1 MLRTAV
7 ALAIGCLLLA
17 GCLGGGSPPASTPEA
32 SPTIEATSTAT
43 ALPTTM
49 PAAEPSATIE
59 AAPTPAAA
67 PRKLTLHEY
76 AAWCDDR
83 MGGFATGGATGT
95 WGDLAKVFEHD
106 LSEHRAVNPP
116 DGIKGYHVVRTTV
129 VAGWLAFV
137 RGQDPDGIANVWEAL
152 TPGLLMGGQEQEAE
166 DQLSPETRA
175 VLSGHCFDSDS
186 ATGSD
191 LPFPSIADSL
201 RALPNPF
208 ATAAPTPVPVE
219 TPPATPVASST
230 PEAPPSPAAEL
241 AAAVLTGIAEAHDP
255 DGAGVVVARDD
266 GSAAIEVQGEPVLEA
281 EAFALGMRDGEG
293 EFWMALTGGPPLSP
307 YPRIAAVARRDGDS
321 WGNQLSVI
329 EFETYPYY
337 PSLMGMVGPI
347 ATGGAEFVWV
357 AVSGMTGAHSGT
369 FDLLRFDGERLT
381 TELSHVSGGPA
392 SGWLADLDGD
402 GEPEIVFD
410 VSNRYV
416 LYYASG
422 VTERAEAIWRR
433 EGTAYRGVELAV
445 PAGIAPELASD
456 ARRAVRL
463 AKADLWREAA
473 ALAAETARR
482 SPADEGLR
490 WLSILVNRTAAA
502 RLGHAGSPSQPL
514 LTHVLAGEYGPALD
528 LMRAHPP
535 EEAFAPDGP
544 LMAGAAAGNST
555 DDVADR
561 LLDYAGRALEVR
573 PGDAAIHAVRAL
585 GLALESPGD
594 LSRAHEAMRRARE
607 LAPADAWIEAAEA
620 FLRQV
625 AGERQSASSD
635 EG

>member
-32 SPTIEATSTAT
+32 SPPIEATSTAT

-49 PAAEPSATIE
+49 PTAEPSATIE
-59 AAPTPAAA
+59 AAPTPAVA

-83 MGGFATGGATGT
+83 MGGFATGDATGT

-166 DQLSPETRA
+166 DRLSPEARA

-191 LPFPSIADSL
+191 PPFPSIADSL

-208 ATAAPTPVPVE
+208 ATAAPAAAAVA
-219 TPPATPVASST
+219 TPPATPVASPT

-241 AAAVLTGIAEAHDP
+241 AAAVLTSIAETHDP
-255 DGAGVVVARDD
+255 GGAGVVVVRDD

-281 EAFALGMRDGEG
+281 EAFALEMRDGEG

-307 YPRIAAVARRDGDS
+307 YPRIAAVARRDADS
-321 WGNQLSVI
+321 WAKPSILT
-329 EFETYPYY
+329 FETLPYY
-337 PSLMGMVGPI
+337 PSLTGVVGPI
-347 ATGGAEFVWV
+347 ATGGSEFVWV

-381 TELSHVSGGPA
+381 TELSHVSGGPTP
-392 SGWLADLDGD
+392 GWLADLDGD

-416 LYYASG
+416 LHYASG

-433 EGTAYRGVELAV
+433 EGAAYRGVELAV

-502 RLGHAGSPSQPL
+502 RLGHAGSSSQPL
-514 LTHVLAGEYGPALD
+514 LTHVLAGEYGPALG

-544 LMAGAAAGNST
+544 LMAGAAAGST
-555 DDVADR
+555 DDVAGH
-561 LLDYAGRALEVR
+561 LLDYARRALEVR

-585 GLALESPGD
+585 GLALESPDD
-594 LSRAHEAMRRARE
+594 LSRAHEAMRRAHE

-620 FLRQV
+620 FLRPA
-625 AGERQSASSD
+625 AGERQSASRD

>member
-43 ALPTTM
+43 ALPTTL
-49 PAAEPSATIE
+49 PPAEPSATIE

-83 MGGFATGGATGT
+83 MGGFATGDATGT

-106 LSEHRAVNPP
+106 LGEHRAVNPP

-166 DQLSPETRA
+166 DRLSPEARA

-191 LPFPSIADSL
+191 PPFPSIADSL

-208 ATAAPTPVPVE
+208 ATAAAPPVE

-241 AAAVLTGIAEAHDP
+241 AAAVLTGIAETHDP
-255 DGAGVVVARDD
+255 GGAGVVVVRDD

-281 EAFALGMRDGEG
+281 EAFALEMRDGEG
-293 EFWMALTGGPPLSP
+293 EFWMALTGGPPLSS

-321 WGNQLSVI
+321 WGNQLRVI
-329 EFETYPYY
+329 EFETYPFH
-337 PSLMGMVGPI
+337 PRVAAVIGPI
-347 ATGGAEFVWV
+347 AVDGDEIVWIAVGGF
-357 AVSGMTGAHSGT
+357 TGAHSGA
-369 FDLLRFDGERLT
+369 FELLRFDGEHIAAEVR
-381 TELSHVSGGPA
+381 HVSHGPDW
-392 SGWLADLDGD
+392 GQLADLDGD

-433 EGTAYRGVELAV
+433 EGAAYRDVELAV

-482 SPADEGLR
+482 SPVDEGLR

-502 RLGHAGSPSQPL
+502 RLGHAGSSSQPL
-514 LTHVLAGEYGPALD
+514 LTHVLAGEYGPALG

-544 LMAGAAAGNST
+544 LIAGAAAGNST
-555 DDVADR
+555 DDVAAY
-561 LLDYAGRALEVR
+561 LLDYARRALEVR

-585 GLALESPGD
+585 GLALESPDG

-620 FLRQV
+620 FLRPV
-625 AGERQSASSD
+625 AGERQSASRD